1 MGWDELLWVDALLPA
16 PVNTDQEKNRW
27 MGTND
32 NGKTPIDIGF
42 MNRSSVQTTVLTV
55 TFSLCLCLIGP
66 VGSEQN
72 DPLSLWLVQHT
83 TVDSVG
89 QISIPSK
96 TMTDTGIRLSSVI
109 FILFEWA
116 LCLLSG
122 MAGIVLFTKLPIRW
136 CLTLSGILMA
146 MILGVSFFFWK
157 TANVLV
163 TSSVP
168 ILSLGFGVLT
178 AWILQ
183 GAAINPSRFSFK
195 HPAAVRDRVAKGSA
209 SKPTLPAEPLDAA
222 ASFFNPSA
230 PETNSATNPI
240 NEQSAERELTIGR
253 YEIIRSIGKGAMGEV
268 FLGRDPH
275 INRLTAV
282 KTVRFEE
289 NFADDDIEQIKIK
302 FFREAESAGTLS
314 HPHIV
319 TIYDAGEDG
328 DSAYIAMEFLEGSTL
343 LRFARRKRLLPLRRL
358 IRYMAQVAEALD
370 YAHTQ
375 GVTHRDIKPA
385 NIMLIHA
392 NQIKIT
398 DFGIAHLATSSQTQ
412 TGVVKG
418 TPYYMSPEQFS
429 GQKVDGRSDIF
440 SLGTTMFQLLTGT
453 LPFYAESPAL
463 LMNQIMNFPHPNPR
477 AINPR
482 VIPAIVG
489 ILDKALEKDRD
500 NRYQTAKDLAR
511 DLSRLDKRIMT
522 VLRKDRTVIRSG

>member
-1 MGWDELLWVDALLPA
+1 MA
-16 PVNTDQEKNRW
+16 
-27 MGTND
+27 
-32 NGKTPIDIGF
+32 IGQRF
-42 MNRSSVQTTVLTV
+42 RSKAFFQSIVLTIS
-55 TFSLCLCLIGP
+55 FSICLCLMGP
-66 VGSEQN
+66 VGTGPD
-72 DPLSLWLVQHT
+72 DPLSAWLIEQSAGGVVNLKARNGST
-83 TVDSVG
+83 PD
-89 QISIPSK
+89 QIDLRPASMIYP
-96 TMTDTGIRLSSVI
+96 
-109 FILFEWA
+109 LFEWA
-116 LCLLSG
+116 ISMIAGLLS
-122 MAGIVLFTKLPIRW
+122 VFLFTGFPLRW
-136 CLTLSGILMA
+136 CWTAFGTLMA
-146 MILGVSFFFWK
+146 MILGMPIFFWHIF
-157 TANVLV
+157 NV
-163 TSSVP
+163 TIGSSVP
-168 ILSLGFGVLT
+168 LLCGGFGLWTAYVLH
-178 AWILQ
+178 Q
-183 GAAINPSRFSFK
+183 PAIFS
-195 HPAAVRDRVAKGSA
+195 AR
-209 SKPTLPAEPLDAA
+209 
-222 ASFFNPSA
+222 SFFPSH
-230 PETNSATNPI
+230 ETDAIDTVGVKPRPASSRPVEPI
-240 NEQSAERELTIGR
+240 SPGAGFADPPFNGVDSPLIARNDNAVTTALTIGR
-253 YEIIRSIGKGAMGEV
+253 YEIIRSIGRGAMGEV

-289 NFADDDIEQIKIK
+289 RFADDDIEQIKGK

-328 DSAYIAMEFLEGSTL
+328 DCAYIAMEFLEGSTL

-358 IRYMAQVAEALD
+358 IRYMVQVADALD
-370 YAHTQ
+370 YAHSQ

-385 NIMLIHA
+385 NIMLMHSG
-392 NQIKIT
+392 QIKIT

-482 VIPAIVG
+482 VIPAVVAIV
-489 ILDKALEKDRD
+489 DKALEKDRD

-511 DLSRLDKRIMT
+511 DLCRLDKRIMA
-522 VLRKDRTVIRSG
+522 VLRKDRARSAPGK

>member
-1 MGWDELLWVDALLPA
+1 
-16 PVNTDQEKNRW
+16 

-32 NGKTPIDIGF
+32 DGQATIDLRY
-42 MNRSSVQTTVLTV
+42 MNRTLSQTIILTV
-55 TFSLCLCLIGP
+55 AFSFCLCLVGP
-66 VGSEQN
+66 VGSDQN
-72 DPLSLWLVQHT
+72 DPLSLWLIQHT
-83 TVDSVG
+83 TLDNVG
-89 QISIPSK
+89 ASSLPSEAV
-96 TMTDTGIRLSSVI
+96 TDIGIRPSPAI
-109 FILFEWA
+109 FVLFEWV
-116 LCLLSG
+116 LCILAGLL
-122 MAGIVLFTKLPIRW
+122 GIVLFTRLPLFW
-136 CLTLSGILMA
+136 CLTVSGALVA
-146 MILGVSFFFWK
+146 MILGLSFLFWK
-157 TANVLV
+157 TMNVLMA
-163 TSSVP
+163 SSVP
-168 ILSLGFGVLT
+168 ILCLGSGLWT
-178 AWILQ
+178 AWTLQ
-183 GAAINPSRFSFK
+183 RSAITQPRFSITPPEADTPGRVDKGNALKPSLPLETLGPEAHFFK
-195 HPAAVRDRVAKGSA
+195 PPAS
-209 SKPTLPAEPLDAA
+209 ENDAA
-222 ASFFNPSA
+222 A
-230 PETNSATNPI
+230 NSI
-240 NEQSAERELTIGR
+240 NEQSAETGLVIGR

-289 NFADDDIEQIKIK
+289 SFAEDDIEQIKVK

-328 DSAYIAMEFLEGSTL
+328 DSAYIAMEFLEGSNL

-370 YAHTQ
+370 YAHVQ

-385 NIMLIHA
+385 NIMLMHA
-392 NQIKIT
+392 DQIKIT

-489 ILDKALEKDRD
+489 IVDKALEKDRD
-500 NRYQTAKDLAR
+500 NRYQTAKDMAR
-511 DLSRLDKRIMT
+511 DLLRLDKRIIT
-522 VLRKDRTVIRSG
+522 VLRKDRTTNLSG

>member
-1 MGWDELLWVDALLPA
+1 
-16 PVNTDQEKNRW
+16 

-32 NGKTPIDIGF
+32 NWKAPIDIGF
-42 MNRSSVQTTVLTV
+42 MNRSFVQTIVLTV
-55 TFSLCLCLIGP
+55 AFSLCLCLIGP
-66 VGSEQN
+66 VGSDQN

-83 TVDSVG
+83 TIDSVNP
-89 QISIPSK
+89 ISNPSK
-96 TMTDTGIRLSSVI
+96 AMTDSGIKPSSII
-109 FILFEWA
+109 FVLFEWA
-116 LCLLSG
+116 LCLL
-122 MAGIVLFTKLPIRW
+122 AGLLGTVIFTRLPILW
-136 CLTLSGILMA
+136 CLTVSGVLMA
-146 MILGVSFFFWK
+146 MILGLSFLLWK
-157 TANVLV
+157 TTNLLV

-168 ILSLGFGVLT
+168 ILSLGFGVWT

-183 GAAINPSRFSFK
+183 GPGIIPSRFYFK
-195 HPAAVRDRVAKGSA
+195 NPTAVLDRVAEGSA
-209 SKPTLPAEPLDAA
+209 PKPTLPAEPLGAETD
-222 ASFFNPSA
+222 FFNPSA
-230 PETNSATNPI
+230 PEKDSETHPM
-240 NEQSAERELTIGR
+240 NEQSAERGLTIGR

-392 NQIKIT
+392 GQIKIT

-511 DLSRLDKRIMT
+511 DLVRLDKRIMT
-522 VLRKDRTVIRSG
+522 VLRKDRTVNRSG

>member
-1 MGWDELLWVDALLPA
+1 
-16 PVNTDQEKNRW
+16 
-27 MGTND
+27 
-32 NGKTPIDIGF
+32 
-42 MNRSSVQTTVLTV
+42 MNRSLFQTIVLTV
-55 TFSLCLCLIGP
+55 AFCLCLCLIGP
-66 VGSEQN
+66 VGSDQN
-72 DPLSLWLVQHT
+72 DPLSLWLIQYT
-83 TVDSVG
+83 TVDSISP
-89 QISIPSK
+89 ISISS
-96 TMTDTGIRLSSVI
+96 TDTTDTGIKPSSIV
-109 FILFEWA
+109 FVLFEWA
-116 LCLLSG
+116 LCLI
-122 MAGIVLFTKLPIRW
+122 AGLFGIFIFIRLPIFW
-136 CLTLSGILMA
+136 CLAVSGVFMAMVWGGAFLLWKTTNVLMA
-146 MILGVSFFFWK
+146 
-157 TANVLV
+157 
-163 TSSVP
+163 SSVP
-168 ILSLGFGVLT
+168 ILCLGSGVWT

-183 GAAINPSRFSFK
+183 DPAIFPSRFFFK
-195 HPAAVRDRVAKGSA
+195 HPLAEIPDRDDRGNA
-209 SKPTLPAEPLDAA
+209 SKASFPGETLDAA
-222 ASFFNPSA
+222 TNFFNPSD
-230 PETNSATNPI
+230 PETDSTSHSI
-240 NEQSAERELTIGR
+240 NEQSAESGLTIGR

-289 NFADDDIEQIKIK
+289 NFAEDDIEQIKIK

-370 YAHTQ
+370 YAHKQ

-511 DLSRLDKRIMT
+511 DLVRLDKRIMT
-522 VLRKDRTVIRSG
+522 ALRKDRAVNSSG

>member
-1 MGWDELLWVDALLPA
+1 
-16 PVNTDQEKNRW
+16 

-32 NGKTPIDIGF
+32 DRKTTINLHF
-42 MNRSSVQTTVLTV
+42 MNRAPFQTIILTV
-55 TFSLCLCLIGP
+55 AFSICLCLVGP
-66 VGSEQN
+66 VGSDQN
-72 DPLSLWLVQHT
+72 DPLSLWLIGHT
-83 TVDSVG
+83 ALDAVNP
-89 QISIPSK
+89 QLLPSEA
-96 TMTDTGIRLSSVI
+96 MTHTGIERSSVI
-109 FILFEWA
+109 FVIFEWA
-116 LCLLSG
+116 FSLLVG
-122 MAGIVLFTKLPIRW
+122 LLGIVFYTRLPLFW
-136 CLTLSGILMA
+136 SLTLSGALMA
-146 MILGVSFFFWK
+146 TVLGVPVFFWN
-157 TANVLV
+157 TTNVLV
-163 TSSVP
+163 VSSVP
-168 ILSLGFGVLT
+168 MFCLGFGLGT

-183 GAAINPSRFSFK
+183 RPATISPQSSFK
-195 HPAAVRDRVAKGSA
+195 RPEAGLPDGILEENV
-209 SKPTLPAEPLDAA
+209 SKQLLPGETLDAPTGL
-222 ASFFNPSA
+222 FNPSA
-230 PETNSATNPI
+230 AENDSAPHSNSK
-240 NEQSAERELTIGR
+240 QYAEPGLTIGR

-282 KTVRFEE
+282 KTVRFEDS
-289 NFADDDIEQIKIK
+289 FADDDIEQIKAKI
-302 FFREAESAGTLS
+302 FREAESAGTLS

-328 DSAYIAMEFLEGSTL
+328 DSAYIAMEFLEGSNL

-358 IRYMAQVAEALD
+358 IRYMGQVAEALD

-385 NIMLIHA
+385 NIMLMHA
-392 NQIKIT
+392 DQIKIT

-463 LMNQIMNFPHPNPR
+463 LMSQIMNFPHPNPR

-482 VIPAIVG
+482 VIPAIVA
-489 ILDKALEKDRD
+489 IVDRTLEKDRE

-511 DLSRLDKRIMT
+511 DLFRLDKRIVT
-522 VLRKDRTVIRSG
+522 ALRKDRAINQSG

>member
-1 MGWDELLWVDALLPA
+1 
-16 PVNTDQEKNRW
+16 
-27 MGTND
+27 
-32 NGKTPIDIGF
+32 
-42 MNRSSVQTTVLTV
+42 
-55 TFSLCLCLIGP
+55 
-66 VGSEQN
+66 
-72 DPLSLWLVQHT
+72 
-83 TVDSVG
+83 
-89 QISIPSK
+89 
-96 TMTDTGIRLSSVI
+96 MTDTGIRPSPVI
-109 FILFEWA
+109 FVLFEWA
-116 LCLLSG
+116 LCLLAG
-122 MAGIVLFTKLPIRW
+122 LLGIVLFTRLPIFW
-136 CLTLSGILMA
+136 CFAVSGALMT
-146 MILGVSFFFWK
+146 MILGLSLFFWK
-157 TANVLV
+157 TANVLMA
-163 TSSVP
+163 SSVP
-168 ILSLGFGVLT
+168 ILCLGSGLWT

-183 GAAINPSRFSFK
+183 KPAAMPSRFPLK
-195 HPAAVRDRVAKGSA
+195 QPDAGIRARGAKGNA
-209 SKPTLPAEPLDAA
+209 SNTPLPEEALDAEE
-222 ASFFNPSA
+222 SFFNSSV
-230 PETNSATNPI
+230 PETNSAAQSNSG
-240 NEQSAERELTIGR
+240 QSAERGLTIGR

-289 NFADDDIEQIKIK
+289 NFAEDDIEQIKIK

-370 YAHTQ
+370 YAHAQ

-385 NIMLIHA
+385 NIMLMHA
-392 NQIKIT
+392 DQIKIT

-500 NRYQTAKDLAR
+500 NRYQTAKELAR
-511 DLSRLDKRIMT
+511 DLFRLDKRIMT
-522 VLRKDRTVIRSG
+522 VLRKDRATNPSG

>member
-1 MGWDELLWVDALLPA
+1 MA
-16 PVNTDQEKNRW
+16 
-27 MGTND
+27 
-32 NGKTPIDIGF
+32 
-42 MNRSSVQTTVLTV
+42 
-55 TFSLCLCLIGP
+55 FSLSLCLIGP
-66 VGSEQN
+66 VGSDQN
-72 DPLSLWLVQHT
+72 DPLSRWLIQRT
-83 TVDSVG
+83 TGENTSQNMSSHD
-89 QISIPSK
+89 
-96 TMTDTGIRLSSVI
+96 TMTDIGVGSSSVI
-109 FILFEWA
+109 FDLFEWA
-116 LCLLSG
+116 LCILAGLL
-122 MAGIVLFTKLPIRW
+122 GILLFTRFPKFW
-136 CLTLSGILMA
+136 CLTVSGALMV
-146 MILGVSFFFWK
+146 MILGLALFFWK
-157 TANVLV
+157 TMNVLMA
-163 TSSVP
+163 SSVP
-168 ILSLGFGVLT
+168 ILCLGSGLWT
-178 AWILQ
+178 AWTLQ
-183 GAAINPSRFSFK
+183 RPETIQPRFSFK
-195 HPAAVRDRVAKGSA
+195 HPETDRHDRDNKGRP
-209 SKPTLPAEPLDAA
+209 SKTSLPAEGLNADAQFFKPSSLESNSA
-222 ASFFNPSA
+222 ASS
-230 PETNSATNPI
+230 I
-240 NEQSAERELTIGR
+240 NEQPAETGLTIGR

-282 KTVRFEE
+282 KTVRFEDS
-289 NFADDDIEQIKIK
+289 FAEDDIGQIKVK

-328 DSAYIAMEFLEGSTL
+328 DFAYIAMEFLEGSNL
-343 LRFARRKRLLPLRRL
+343 LRFARRKRLMPLRRL

-370 YAHTQ
+370 YAHAQ

-385 NIMLIHA
+385 NIMLVHA
-392 NQIKIT
+392 DQIKIT

-489 ILDKALEKDRD
+489 IVDKALEKDRD
-500 NRYQTAKDLAR
+500 NRYQTAKDMAR
-511 DLSRLDKRIMT
+511 DLLRLDKRIVT
-522 VLRKDRTVIRSG
+522 VLRKDRMLNPSE